1 MVKGLSDSKRW
12 THFHS
17 ALQLAIN
24 RAAHKWT
31 YEDFQECFALWCK
44 EEPHGA
50 EGIFNTIS
58 RHMEDQIHASCE
70 TLFRDFNVRESIN
83 ILHGVVTDARS
94 RIQRGETEAK
104 DIWKEDLEPRAAV
117 RARTVPVLESDVEK
131 LKATLQSAS
140 LSLEEENQA
149 LFEQMKSNVQ
159 RQREAEAK
167 TAELLKIFDDVYS
180 KWTKLPHDEISLW
193 ALQAAENLPSAQPP

>member
-1 MVKGLSDSKRW
+1 MAKGAPDIKRW

-70 TLFRDFNVRESIN
+70 TLFKDFKVRESVN
-83 ILHGVVTDARS
+83 ILHAVVTEART
-94 RIQRGETEAK
+94 RKQRGETDGK
-104 DIWKEDLEPRAAV
+104 DIWREDLEPRAAV
-117 RARTVPVLESDVEK
+117 HARSVPIFESEVER
-131 LKATLQSAS
+131 LKATLK
-140 LSLEEENQA
+140 SLEEENA
-149 LFEQMKSNVQ
+149 TSYEQIKMNVQ
-159 RQREAEAK
+159 RQREADRK
-167 TAELLKIFDDVYS
+167 TAELLKILDDVYS
-180 KWTKLPHDEISLW
+180 NWSKLPHDEMALW
-193 ALQAAENLPSAQPP
+193 TLQAAENLASAQPP

>member
-1 MVKGLSDSKRW
+1 MVKASPDSKRW

-24 RAAHKWT
+24 RSAHKWT

-70 TLFRDFNVRESIN
+70 TLFREFNVRDSIN
-83 ILHGVVTDARS
+83 VLHRVVTDARA
-94 RIQRGETEAK
+94 RKECGETEGK
-104 DIWKEDLEPRAAV
+104 DIWKKDLEPRAAV
-117 RARTVPVLESDVEK
+117 RARTVPILGSEVEK
-131 LKATLQSAS
+131 LRATLQSAK
-140 LSLEEENQA
+140 NQA
-149 LFEQMKSNVQ
+149 MFEQMKSNV
-159 RQREAEAK
+159 RRREEADTK
-167 TAELLKIFDDVYS
+167 TTEMLETLDDIHS
-180 KWTKLPHDEISLW
+180 RWSKLPHDEINLW
-193 ALQAAENLPSAQPP
+193 VLQAAENLPPAQPP

>member
-1 MVKGLSDSKRW
+1 MVKASPDSKRW

-70 TLFRDFNVRESIN
+70 TLFRDFNVRESIDV
-83 ILHGVVTDARS
+83 LHRVVTDARS
-94 RIQRGETEAK
+94 RKQRGETEGK

-117 RARTVPVLESDVEK
+117 RARTVTVLESEVEK
-131 LKATLQSAS
+131 LKATLQS
-140 LSLEEENQA
+140 LEEENLA
-149 LFEQMKSNVQ
+149 LFEQTKSNVQ
-159 RQREAEAK
+159 RQGEADAK
-167 TAELLKIFDDVYS
+167 SAELLETFDDVCAKWS
-180 KWTKLPHDEISLW
+180 KIPHDEISLW
-193 ALQAAENLPSAQPP
+193 VLQAAENLPPTKLV

>member
-1 MVKGLSDSKRW
+1 MAKGTQDTKRW

-58 RHMEDQIHASCE
+58 RHMEDQVHASCE
-70 TLFRDFNVRESIN
+70 RLFKDFNVRENIN
-83 ILHGVVTDARS
+83 TLHAVVTEARA
-94 RIQRGETEAK
+94 RKQRGEVDRK
-104 DIWKEDLEPRAAV
+104 DLWREDLDPRAAV
-117 RARTVPVLESDVEK
+117 RARTVPVLQAECER
-131 LKATLQSAS
+131 LKETLQQ
-140 LSLEEENQA
+140 LEEENIG
-149 LFEQMKSNVQ
+149 LYEETVKNVQ
-159 RQREAEAK
+159 NDRETKERIQ
-167 TAELLKIFDDVYS
+167 ELLQHADEVYS
-180 KWTKLPHDEISLW
+180 RWNKIPHDEIGLWSL
-193 ALQAAENLPSAQPP
+193 QVAENMATTQPP

>member
-1 MVKGLSDSKRW
+1 MAKGAPDSRRW

-31 YEDFQECFALWCK
+31 HEDFQECFALWCK

-70 TLFRDFNVRESIN
+70 TLFKDFNVKDNIN
-83 ILHGVVTDARS
+83 ILHAVVTEARA
-94 RIQRGETEAK
+94 RRQRGETNAK
-104 DIWKEDLEPRAAV
+104 DLWRENLEPRTAV
-117 RARTVPVLESDVEK
+117 RARTVPALELELER
-131 LKATLQSAS
+131 LKATLK
-140 LSLEEENQA
+140 SLEDDNVA
-149 LFEQMKSNVQ
+149 LYDQTQKSVQ
-159 RQREAEAK
+159 RQREADEK
-167 TAELLKIFDDVYS
+167 TAELLKILDDVYL
-180 KWTKLPHDEISLW
+180 KWSKLPHDEMGLW
-193 ALQAAENLPSAQPP
+193 TLQAAENLASAQPP

>member
-1 MVKGLSDSKRW
+1 MAKGAPDTKRW

-70 TLFRDFNVRESIN
+70 TLFRDFKVREHVN
-83 ILHGVVTDARS
+83 ILHAVVTEARA
-94 RIQRGETEAK
+94 RKQRGETDGK
-104 DIWKEDLEPRAAV
+104 DIWREDLEPRAAV
-117 RARTVPVLESDVEK
+117 RARTVPRLESEVER
-131 LKATLQSAS
+131 LKATLKNI
-140 LSLEEENQA
+140 EEENVA
-149 LFEQMKSNVQ
+149 LFEQTKTNVQ
-159 RQREAEAK
+159 RQREADEK
-167 TAELLKIFDDVYS
+167 TAELLKILDDVYHEWS
-180 KWTKLPHDEISLW
+180 KLPHDEMGLW
-193 ALQAAENLPSAQPP
+193 TLQVAENLVSSQPP

>member
-1 MVKGLSDSKRW
+1 MVKASPDSKRW

-24 RAAHKWT
+24 RSAHKWT

-70 TLFRDFNVRESIN
+70 TLFREFNVRDSIN
-83 ILHGVVTDARS
+83 VLHRVVTDARA
-94 RIQRGETEAK
+94 RKECGETEGK
-104 DIWKEDLEPRAAV
+104 DIWKKDLEPRAAV
-117 RARTVPVLESDVEK
+117 RARTVPILESEVEK
-131 LKATLQSAS
+131 LRATLQSAK
-140 LSLEEENQA
+140 NQA
-149 LFEQMKSNVQ
+149 MFEQMKSNV
-159 RQREAEAK
+159 RRREEADTK
-167 TAELLKIFDDVYS
+167 TTEMLETLDDIHS
-180 KWTKLPHDEISLW
+180 RWSKLPHDEINLW
-193 ALQAAENLPSAQPP
+193 VLQAAENLPPAQPP

>member
-1 MVKGLSDSKRW
+1 MAIGTQDTKRW

-58 RHMEDQIHASCE
+58 RHMEDQVHASCE
-70 TLFRDFNVRESIN
+70 RLFKDYNVRENIN
-83 ILHGVVTDARS
+83 TLHAVVTEARA
-94 RIQRGETEAK
+94 RKQRGEVDRK
-104 DIWKEDLEPRAAV
+104 DLWKEDLDPRAAV
-117 RARTVPVLESDVEK
+117 RARTVPVLQAERER
-131 LKATLQSAS
+131 LKETLHK
-140 LSLEEENQA
+140 LEEENIA
-149 LFEQMKSNVQ
+149 LYEETMKYAQSD
-159 RQREAEAK
+159 REAKERIR
-167 TAELLKIFDDVYS
+167 ELLKHADEVYS
-180 KWTKLPHDEISLW
+180 RWNKIPHDEIGLWSL
-193 ALQAAENLPSAQPP
+193 QVAENLATNRPP

>member
-1 MVKGLSDSKRW
+1 MVKGVPDSRRW

-31 YEDFQECFALWCK
+31 YEDFQECFSLWCK

-70 TLFRDFNVRESIN
+70 SLFKDFNVKDNIN
-83 ILHGVVTDARS
+83 ILHAVVTEARA
-94 RIQRGETEAK
+94 RKQRGETNGK
-104 DIWKEDLEPRAAV
+104 DVWRQDLEPRAAV
-117 RARTVPVLESDVEK
+117 RARTIPVLESEVER
-131 LKATLQSAS
+131 LKATLK
-140 LSLEEENQA
+140 SLEEENVA
-149 LFEQMKSNVQ
+149 LFEQTKRNAQ
-159 RQREAEAK
+159 QQREADEK
-167 TAELLKIFDDVYS
+167 TDELLKILDDVYS
-180 KWTKLPHDEISLW
+180 RWSKLPHDEMGLW
-193 ALQAAENLPSAQPP
+193 TLQAAENLGPTQHPEI

>member
-1 MVKGLSDSKRW
+1 MVKASPDSKRW

-24 RAAHKWT
+24 RSAHKWT

-70 TLFRDFNVRESIN
+70 TLFREFNVRDSIN
-83 ILHGVVTDARS
+83 VLHRVVTDARA
-94 RIQRGETEAK
+94 RKEGGETEGK
-104 DIWKEDLEPRAAV
+104 NIWKKDLEPRAAI
-117 RARTVPVLESDVEK
+117 RARTVPILESEVEK
-131 LKATLQSAS
+131 LRATLQNF
-140 LSLEEENQA
+140 EEENQA
-149 LFEQMKSNVQ
+149 MFEQMKSNV
-159 RQREAEAK
+159 RRREEADTK
-167 TAELLKIFDDVYS
+167 TTEMLKTLDDIHS
-180 KWTKLPHDEISLW
+180 RWSKLPHDEINLW
-193 ALQAAENLPSAQPP
+193 VLQAAENLPPAQPP

>member
-1 MVKGLSDSKRW
+1 MVKGSPDSKRW

-70 TLFRDFNVRESIN
+70 TLFKDFNVRDSIN
-83 ILHGVVTDARS
+83 VLHRVVTDARS
-94 RIQRGETEAK
+94 RKQCGETEAE

-117 RARTVPVLESDVEK
+117 RARIVPVLESEVEK

-140 LSLEEENQA
+140 LEEENQA
-149 LFEQMKSNVQ
+149 SFEQMKSNVQ
-159 RQREAEAK
+159 RQREADAK
-167 TAELLKIFDDVYS
+167 TAELLEIFDEVYS
-180 KWTKLPHDEISLW
+180 RWSKLPHDEIGLW
-193 ALQAAENLPSAQPP
+193 ALQTTENLPPIKPT